1 MSETDTPDGRSDEE
15 RPRDEALPAQQ
26 ADSGAAT
33 KQTAP
38 AEEARADDEGS
49 GSGRVALI
57 VAVVAL
63 IVALL
68 AIAAAVALWYFGDR
82 PTHRMTATV
91 GDIQHRLDRQAS
103 ALDEARARLQK
114 LQGVADA
121 QDRQGKRLQQLG
133 QGVSSL
139 QRDVGEVRKNVAHLT
154 DLVRTGQR
162 SWALIEVEHLLE
174 VANSR
179 LQLRRDVAGAV
190 TALTLAQ
197 QRLARLDDPSLYSV
211 RKAVQESITNL
222 GAVPV
227 PDVEGMSLTLS
238 SLAEAVPR
246 LPLKRDVPAEFH
258 GRAQTTAGAGSA
270 QQSWWQRGW
279 HSVVTALSG
288 MVAIRRSDHPTAALL
303 APRHEYFLYQNLQLK
318 LEAARLSLLE
328 RDGAGFHT
336 SIATALDWLNT
347 YFKPDAAS
355 VKAMKSQLSGLAETR
370 LTPTLPDISAGL
382 DRIRER
388 LDALRNVSIQ
398 PPSGQQ
404 AEKQQKQS
412 PPGQQ
417 AREKPQSQ
425 SSPQSGQ
432 NTAQQPGKEQKRQ
445 PQPQQSQSGQPTGH
459 ESGTQSKQPQSQPSA
474 ESGQSTTQAPVEKPK
489 QQPQPDQRSQPKSQP
504 EKPQS
509 EKPQPEK
516 PQPAQQSRPEQPQTQ
531 PPQQAPQQEGSQ

>member
-15 RPRDEALPAQQ
+15 RTRDEALPAQQ

-68 AIAAAVALWYFGDR
+68 AIAAAAALWYFGDR
-82 PTHRMTATV
+82 PTARTTAAV

-139 QRDVGEVRKNVAHLT
+139 QRDVGEVRKNVTHLT

-246 LPLKRDVPAEFH
+246 LPLKRDVPAEFQ
-258 GRAQTTAGAGSA
+258 GRAQTTAGAGSG

-279 HSVVTALSG
+279 HSVLTALSG

-347 YFKPDAAS
+347 YFKSDAAP
-355 VKAMKSQLSGLAETR
+355 VKAMKSQLSGLSETR

-398 PPSGQQ
+398 PALGQQ
-404 AEKQQKQS
+404 AGKQQKQS

-417 AREKPQSQ
+417 AGEKSQSQ

-432 NTAQQPGKEQKRQ
+432 NTVQQPGKEQKRQPQ

-459 ESGTQSKQPQSQPSA
+459 ESGTQSKQSQSQPSA
-474 ESGQSTTQAPVEKPK
+474 ESGQSTREAQGEKPK
-489 QQPQPDQRSQPKSQP
+489 QQGQPDQQTDQRSQPAPQPEQSQP
-504 EKPQS
+504 E
-509 EKPQPEK
+509 
-516 PQPAQQSRPEQPQTQ
+516 PEQLQTQ
-531 PPQQAPQQEGSQ
+531 PPPQSQERDQ